1 MHINNYTYSHKL
13 SSKPKNGDAVSSFD
27 IQDLGLSVFLLA
39 DGVGGC
45 VGDYKASDTAVEQ
58 FELRF
63 RETCAER
70 SRRGVT
76 KKEKWD
82 DTMTISEIIAECIE
96 QTNEDILSETGYY
109 QGMKTTF
116 IVAVVDQKNEQ
127 LHYTSIGDSRLY
139 RIDEKT
145 VEQLS
150 KDELK
155 AVIRRKQ
162 DGTPITQGGAIVN
175 GIGVTNVL
183 GAKPLQY
190 NVETLSINKS
200 SSFLLASDG
209 FYDKMNDENV
219 CLPKIHRT
227 LYFENQ
233 LRHLLEDVQRQ
244 QDDDASAVFFRVIK
258 DDDDQL
264 WVAQNQ
270 IFKDLINAIDAKD
283 EKKALNIVTN
293 IAFSNYDNSFEFYD
307 AAIKRMRI
315 LEFNSSALYSEL
327 VGLLRESRKSY

>member
-1 MHINNYTYSHKL
+1 MTISQALFTNKL
-13 SSKPKNGDAVSSFD
+13 PSKSKNGDAVSSFD

-63 RETCAER
+63 RESVTTNG
-70 SRRGVT
+70 RR
-76 KKEKWD
+76 D
-82 DTMTISEIIAECIE
+82 DTKTISEIIAECIE
-96 QTNEDILSETGYY
+96 HTNMDILSETGYY

-116 IVAVVDQKNEQ
+116 IVAVVDQTNEQ

-139 RIDEKT
+139 QIDEKT

-150 KDELK
+150 KDEVK

-183 GAKPLQY
+183 GAKPLKY
-190 NVETLSINKS
+190 NVETLSIAKS
-200 SSFLLASDG
+200 NSFLLASDG
-209 FYDKMNDENV
+209 FYDKMKDENV
-219 CLPKIHRT
+219 YLTKIHRT
-227 LYFENQ
+227 LYFKNQ
-233 LRHLLEDVQRQ
+233 LRHLQDDVKRQ

-258 DDDDQL
+258 DDDDEL
-264 WVAQNQ
+264 WAVQNQ
-270 IFKDLINAIDAKD
+270 IFIDLMTAIEAK
-283 EKKALNIVTN
+283 EEEKALNIVTN
-293 IAFSNYDNSFEFYD
+293 IALSNYDNSFEFYD

-315 LEFNSSALYSEL
+315 LDFNSSELYSVL
-327 VGLLRESRKSY
+327 VGLLRESKMSY

>member
-1 MHINNYTYSHKL
+1 MTISQALFTNKL
-13 SSKPKNGDAVSSFD
+13 PSKSKNGDAVSSFD
-27 IQDLGLSVFLLA
+27 IQDLGLSIFLLA

-45 VGDYKASDTAVEQ
+45 VGDYKASDTAIEQ

-63 RETCAER
+63 RENKEMNILDRIAR
-70 SRRGVT
+70 S
-76 KKEKWD
+76 
-82 DTMTISEIIAECIE
+82 IE
-96 QTNEDILSETGYY
+96 LVNESILSETGYY

-116 IVAVVDQKNEQ
+116 IVAVIDQTNSQ
-127 LHYTSIGDSRLY
+127 LYYSSIGDSRLY

-150 KDELK
+150 KDQVK

-190 NVETLSINKS
+190 HVETLSIDKS

-219 CLPKIHRT
+219 YLPKIHRT

-233 LRHLLEDVQRQ
+233 LRHLQEDVQRQ
-244 QDDDASAVFFRVIK
+244 QDDDMSAVFFRVIK

-264 WVAQNQ
+264 WEAQNQ
-270 IFKDLINAIDAKD
+270 IFKDLMTAIEAKD

-293 IAFSNYDNSFEFYD
+293 IAFSNYDNCFDFYD

-327 VGLLRESRKSY
+327 VGLLRESRRSY

>member
-1 MHINNYTYSHKL
+1 MTISQALFTNKL
-13 SSKPKNGDAVSSFD
+13 ASKSKNGDAVSSFD
-27 IQDLGLSVFLLA
+27 LQDLGLSIFLLA

-58 FELRF
+58 FEVRF

-76 KKEKWD
+76 KNGRRD
-82 DTMTISEIIAECIE
+82 DTKTISEIIAKCIE
-96 QTNEDILSETGYY
+96 HTNEVILSETGYY

-116 IVAVVDQKNEQ
+116 IVAVVDQTNEQ

-150 KDELK
+150 KDEVK

-190 NVETLSINKS
+190 KVETLSIAKS
-200 SSFLLASDG
+200 NSFLLASDG

-219 CLPKIHRT
+219 YLPKLHRT

-233 LRHLLEDVQRQ
+233 LRQLQEDVQRQ

-258 DDDDQL
+258 ADDDQL
-264 WVAQNQ
+264 WAAQNQ
-270 IFKDLINAIDAKD
+270 IFIDLMTAIEAK
-283 EKKALNIVTN
+283 EEENALNIATN
-293 IAFSNYDNSFEFYD
+293 IALSNYDNSFEFYD
-307 AAIKRMRI
+307 AAIKRMR
-315 LEFNSSALYSEL
+315 LLDFNSSALYSQL
-327 VGLLRESRKSY
+327 VGLLRETRKSY

>member
-1 MHINNYTYSHKL
+1 MQLDYNLFTQKL
-13 SSKPKNGDAVSSFD
+13 SSKKKNGDAVSYFEIEDS
-27 IQDLGLSVFLLA
+27 GLKAFLLA

-58 FELRF
+58 FEVRF
-63 RETCAER
+63 RE
-70 SRRGVT
+70 SVT
-76 KKEKWD
+76 KKEKRD
-82 DTMTISEIIAECIE
+82 EITKVSEIIAECIDH
-96 QTNEDILSETGYY
+96 TNVDILSETGYY

-116 IVAVVDQKNEQ
+116 IVAVVDQTNEQ

-150 KDELK
+150 KDEVK

-190 NVETLSINKS
+190 HVETLSIDKS

-219 CLPKIHRT
+219 YLPKIHRT

-233 LRHLLEDVQRQ
+233 LRHLQEDVQRQ
-244 QDDDASAVFFRVIK
+244 QDDDMSAVFFRVIK

-264 WVAQNQ
+264 WEAQNQ
-270 IFKDLINAIDAKD
+270 IFKDLMTAIESKD
-283 EKKALNIVTN
+283 EKKALNIATN
-293 IAFSNYDNSFEFYD
+293 IALSNYDNSFAFYD
-307 AAIKRMRI
+307 TAIKRMRF
-315 LEFNSSALYSEL
+315 LDFNSSALYSEL
-327 VGLLRESRKSY
+327 VGLLRESNKS